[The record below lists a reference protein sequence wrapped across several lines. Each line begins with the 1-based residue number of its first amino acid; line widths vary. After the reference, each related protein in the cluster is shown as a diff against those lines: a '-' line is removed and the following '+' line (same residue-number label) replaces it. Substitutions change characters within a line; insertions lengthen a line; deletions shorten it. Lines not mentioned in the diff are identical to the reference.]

1 MRELKSQRR
10 RNKMPLILEETKSLV
25 ERLDLPENW
34 FLAYNID
41 TFSNAIVDVIKNAF
55 PINAVPNYIE
65 DELIGLQETLEL
77 TAQCYRNCLGNI
89 INYLRE
95 ELDEHGLEKLEEK
108 MDREIRKV
116 KKVIAKDSDKEMKAM
131 KGLEKKDKVMDKKM
145 EKCESTM
152 SKKKK

>member
-1 MRELKSQRR
+1 
-10 RNKMPLILEETKSLV
+10 MPLILEETKSLV